1 MADFRESDAQKG
13 LREKIREFARDKIL
27 PGAAQRDEN
36 PSIPVELIREMG
48 RKGFLGL
55 IVPGELGGAGLGCQ
69 EFAILVEET
78 ARSCAGTAVVVIPHY
93 LVEYAVLTFGSR
105 QQQLTYLPGLASGEK
120 LAAFAVT
127 ESTGGSDVKAFRT
140 KAVRV
145 GEGFRLQGAKAFINN
160 ASVADV
166 FVAVGKIDEQMTAFL
181 FPGDVSGIRAGQQRD
196 MIGLRA
202 GAVHDVVF
210 DNCPLEESHILGE
223 VGHGLSVV
231 LNCMNFGRIGSA
243 SIAIGIAESAL
254 EDALNWARTR
264 EAYGKTLSELP
275 TIRFE
280 LAGMRTEL
288 DAARLLR
295 DRAAWLNDQDS
306 HHALETAEA
315 KLKACRVATDIALK
329 AMQIAGAYG
338 CLKGSSFERHLRDA
352 KAYEIAG
359 GTNEAMKITIARH
372 LF

>member
-1 MADFRESDAQKG
+1 MADFVESDGQKG
-13 LREKIREFARDKIL
+13 LRDRVREFAREKIQ
-27 PGAAQRDEN
+27 PGAAERDEN
-36 PSIPVELIREMG
+36 PSIPIELIREMG

-55 IVPGELGGAGLGCQ
+55 IVPAELGGAGLGCQ

-78 ARSCAGTAVVVIPHY
+78 ARACAGTAVVLVPQY
-93 LVEYAVLTFGSR
+93 LVEYAILHFGSH

-127 ESTGGSDVKAFRT
+127 EATGGSDVKAFRT
-140 KAVRV
+140 KAVRA
-145 GEGFRLQGAKAFINN
+145 GEEFRLQGAKAFINN
-160 ASVADV
+160 AAVAGV
-166 FVAVGKIDEQMTAFL
+166 YVAVGKIDGQMSAFL
-181 FPGDVSGIRAGQQRD
+181 FPGDTPGIRVGQQRD

-202 GAVHDVVF
+202 GVVHDVVF
-210 DNCPLEESHILGE
+210 HNCPLEASHILGE
-223 VGHGLSVV
+223 VGRGLSVM
-231 LNCMNFGRIGSA
+231 LNCMTFGRIGSA
-243 SIAIGIAESAL
+243 SVVIGIAEAAL
-254 EDALNWARTR
+254 EGALNWARSR

-280 LAGMRTEL
+280 LAEMRTEL

-295 DRAAWLNDQDS
+295 DRAAWLNDQGT
-306 HHALETAEA
+306 HHAMETAEA

-329 AMQIAGAYG
+329 AIQIAGAYG
-338 CLKGSSFERHLRDA
+338 CLKGASFERHLRDA

-372 LF
+372 ML